1 MTRTLHKLTDA
12 KAKSD
17 RLRSGRHSD
26 GGGLYL
32 NVTPSGS
39 KSWLFMWAKA
49 GKRREM
55 GLGAYPSITLA
66 SARTKATECRAAIA
80 EGGDPIADRAK
91 ATEPT
96 FGECADRFLASM
108 EGSWRNEKHRA
119 QWRMTLQVYCSPIR
133 SKKVSKIGTDDVLQ
147 VLNPIWQSKPETA
160 SRLRG
165 RIERVLDFAKA
176 KGWRFGENPAL
187 WRGHL
192 RNVLPVRSKLSKGH
206 QPAMP
211 YRQVPDFIVRLRN
224 SEAMAA
230 RTLEFLIL
238 CASRSG
244 EVYGARWNEV
254 DVENGIWTIPAH
266 RMKAGKEHRV
276 PLSTQALLIVTELH
290 AVRVS
295 EYVFPGGQRPG
306 APLSS
311 SAMGML
317 LRRMKAHTFTVHGF
331 RSAFRDWAGDE
342 TTFPREIAEAAL
354 AHRIGDPTEQAYDA
368 PMLCS
373 VGVSSCRLGP
383 ITAMRQIART
393 SLSCGGRVMDFN
405 KMLGMTD
412 KDYCWVRAE
421 YDRCV
426 RAGLPNEAKRFV
438 AQKLR
443 EGYGS
448 TRFRGLAADL
458 IDPDVK
464 HPRGRPKGSHLDDQW
479 HAIGQDFEDLR
490 ECGAKYKDVADALA
504 DKYRIGP
511 RTIETFAANYQKT
524 MRDAY
529 KIQKEWEQE
538 FASWPQAEQ
547 DAYYREQELAAGEEE
562 PDPVFHEQCRSFLD
576 AKAADAYRVHLAC
589 PHGCYE
595 GCRKSTLHLGRRECA
610 LRTANK

>member
-1 MTRTLHKLTDA
+1 MTRTLHKMSDA

-17 RLRSGRHSD
+17 RLRPGRHSD

-39 KSWLFMWAKA
+39 KSWLFMWVKE

-66 SARTKATECRAAIA
+66 SARTKASECRAAIA

-211 YRQVPDFIVRLRN
+211 YRQVPDFMVRLRN

-230 RTLEFLIL
+230 KALEFLIL

-244 EVYGARWNEV
+244 EVYGARWNEIEL
-254 DVENGIWTIPAH
+254 ENGIWTIPAH

-290 AVRVS
+290 EVRVS
-295 EYVFPGGQRPG
+295 DYVFPGQRPG
-306 APLSS
+306 SPLSS
-311 SAMGML
+311 SAMEML
-317 LRRMKAHTFTVHGF
+317 LRRMKADAYTVHGF
-331 RSAFRDWAGDE
+331 RSSFRDWVGDE
-342 TTFPREIAEAAL
+342 TMFPREVAEAAL
-354 AHRIGDPTEQAYDA
+354 AHRIGDATEQAYRRTDA
-368 PMLCS
+368 
-373 VGVSSCRLGP
+373 LG
-383 ITAMRQIART
+383 TAAQ
-393 SLSCGGRVMDFN
+393 
-405 KMLGMTD
+405 TD
-412 KDYCWVRAE
+412 
-421 YDRCV
+421 
-426 RAGLPNEAKRFV
+426 AGLGRL
-438 AQKLR
+438 LR
-443 EGYGS
+443 
-448 TRFRGLAADL
+448 
-458 IDPDVK
+458 
-464 HPRGRPKGSHLDDQW
+464 
-479 HAIGQDFEDLR
+479 
-490 ECGAKYKDVADALA
+490 C
-504 DKYRIGP
+504 
-511 RTIETFAANYQKT
+511 
-524 MRDAY
+524 
-529 KIQKEWEQE
+529 
-538 FASWPQAEQ
+538 
-547 DAYYREQELAAGEEE
+547 
-562 PDPVFHEQCRSFLD
+562 
-576 AKAADAYRVHLAC
+576 
-589 PHGCYE
+589 
-595 GCRKSTLHLGRRECA
+595 
-610 LRTANK
+610 NK